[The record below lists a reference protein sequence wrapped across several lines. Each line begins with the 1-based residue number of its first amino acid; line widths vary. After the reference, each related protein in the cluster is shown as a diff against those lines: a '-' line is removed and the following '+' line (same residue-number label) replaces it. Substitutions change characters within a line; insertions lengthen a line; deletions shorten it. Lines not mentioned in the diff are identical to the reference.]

1 MMKYPTT
8 TEQKMRLYF
17 SQLSEKDKR
26 HYAGLEAEKLGY
38 GGKSYISLLFKI
50 SRTRIDRG
58 IQDLA
63 DPTFYGEIPNNK
75 QRRHGGGRKK
85 KK

>member
-1 MMKYPTT
+1 MTKYSAKI
-8 TEQKMRLYF
+8 EQKMELYF

-26 HYAGLEAEKLGY
+26 YYAGVEAEKLGY

-58 IQDLA
+58 IQELA
-63 DPTFYGEIPNNK
+63 DPKLYGQIPDNK
-75 QRRHGGGRKK
+75 QRREGGGRKK
-85 KK
+85 KR

>member
-1 MMKYPTT
+1 MTKYNTEI
-8 TEQKMRLYF
+8 EQKMKLYF

-26 HYAGLEAEKLGY
+26 HYAAVEAEKLGH
-38 GGKSYISLLFKI
+38 GGKTYISLLFKI

-58 IQDLA
+58 INDLI
-63 DPTFYGEIPNNK
+63 DPKFYEQIPANK
-75 QRRHGGGRKK
+75 QRREGGGRKK